1 MAGPGSL
8 VDRCHWNGQAGWV
21 ASRTSASGSRSSSS
35 SMSWL
40 TVSLSEPKYTGPP
53 GERVGGRRW
62 SGWRSRRRV
71 AGSAWDRS
79 HGWDLARTVPARRG
93 PGRRG
98 TRRHVQV
105 AVGAARVG
113 RHGHGLVLVQGHAAL
128 VGPAELAARKQ
139 LLGGLLWGVAD
150 VVVEVVE
157 ELMAAV
163 VGADRVGA
171 VPDLVDPAVGVDDP
185 AGAPGGL

>member
-71 AGSAWDRS
+71 AGR
-79 HGWDLARTVPARRG
+79 HGTQAMAGTWLGRCRLVGGQVGAE
-93 PGRRG
+93 PGA
-98 TRRHVQV
+98 HVQV
-105 AVGAARVG
+105 AVGAAWVAHDG
-113 RHGHGLVLVQGHAAL
+113 DDVIVVEGHGGIA
-128 VGPAELAARKQ
+128 GP
-139 LLGGLLWGVAD
+139 
-150 VVVEVVE
+150 
-157 ELMAAV
+157 
-163 VGADRVGA
+163 
-171 VPDLVDPAVGVDDP
+171 
-185 AGAPGGL
+185 